1 MTLDI
6 SICPKS
12 PSRPIGADPTA
23 GTGTMVI
30 TVAVAAAVI
39 ADIAVPPVVVGSPT
53 ADLGNPQVVAEIIR
67 QVALD
72 IETTLGIP
80 TTDGDT
86 GHHLLTTG
94 DIPQMTENM
103 CHLTGLASF
112 FLVTTARRIT
122 LTSSALIYER
132 H

>member
-6 SICPKS
+6 STCPKS

-39 ADIAVPPVVVGSPT
+39 ADIAVPPVVVGSHT

-94 DIPQMTENM
+94 DIHQMTAKM
-103 CHLTGLASF
+103 CLLTSQAGS
-112 FLVTTARRIT
+112 FLVTTARKIT
-122 LTSSALIYER
+122 HTSNVLI
-132 H
+132 